1 MTPMNPMELLDA
13 GLKATLVLGLA
24 GLAAL
29 SLRRA
34 SAASRHLVWTLGV
47 AAALVLPSLR
57 ALAPRWELPL
67 LPAGLSASQ
76 GVGSAEGAA
85 RLAPGKVLSAAEA
98 APRASLSHSAPIPSE
113 RRTPTPSERD
123 QKPFSL
129 SSSAFPWPAISGA
142 TLLVMGWLLGAVVV
156 AFPLVLGVVRTQWL
170 GRRSPTFHRPE
181 WTALVNETA
190 ARIGL
195 TRPVRLLK
203 GRAGSMPMAWGLLR
217 PVVLLP
223 EEAETWPEIQRRA
236 VLTHELAH
244 VKRHDCLTQALG
256 HAACAFYW
264 FHPLAWVAARR
275 LRVERERAC
284 DDLVLRT
291 GSNGPDYADH
301 LLRLA
306 RSAGASGQP
315 AWAAVAM
322 ARPSQLEGRLLAILD
337 PSLDRGGPSRRNVL
351 LTIVA
356 ATLLV
361 VSLAGLEPWA
371 RPALAAVPPEALT
384 SVEPEVAAALG
395 QETAGPAAPQMEPT
409 PEANEPTKATA
420 ASGAQQDPTPEPQPS
435 AGGKMQPSQERVV
448 AALSGALRDEDAEV
462 RKEAVFSLGQLRA
475 ESSATALAGALGDAE
490 GEVRAQA
497 AFALGE
503 LRVASAVDALG
514 KALASDS
521 EAEVR
526 QQAAFALGQIRAESA
541 VPALMAAL
549 RDKEGEVRQQVCFA
563 LGQIRDPRAVSGL
576 AAAVADSD
584 AEVRQQAVFA
594 LGQLRAEE
602 AAGPLTGALKDADAE
617 VRQQAAFALG
627 QLGSEKAVPA
637 LIAALKDASAE
648 VREQAAFALGQVG
661 DESASDALSAA
672 LKDAEADV
680 RRQAAFALGQLAR

>member
-1 MTPMNPMELLDA
+1 MTPMNPMEILDA

-24 GLAAL
+24 GLSAL

-47 AAALVLPSLR
+47 AAALLLPSLR

-67 LPAGLSASQ
+67 LPAHLVSPPAES
-76 GVGSAEGAA
+76 VNARPPAVAAFPAEG
-85 RLAPGKVLSAAEA
+85 RAP
-98 APRASLSHSAPIPSE
+98 SAPLRHDGPRRVEDERTTPAPS
-113 RRTPTPSERD
+113 SQAFSFARD
-123 QKPFSL
+123 GF
-129 SSSAFPWPAISGA
+129 
-142 TLLVMGWLLGAVVV
+142 TLLAVVWLVGVVAVALPLLLGA
-156 AFPLVLGVVRTQWL
+156 AEIAWL
-170 GRRSPTFHRPE
+170 GRRHRERVSAE
-181 WTALVNETA
+181 WSALVDEIA
-190 ARIGL
+190 VRIGL
-195 TRPVRLLK
+195 TRPVRLVK
-203 GRAGSMPMAWGLLR
+203 GRVGSMPLVWGLLR
-217 PVVLLP
+217 PVVLVP
-223 EEAETWPEIQRRA
+223 EDAETWPEVQRRA

-244 VKRHDCLTQALG
+244 VKRHDCLTQALA
-256 HAACAFYW
+256 HAACAVYW
-264 FHPLAWVAARR
+264 FHPLVWVAARR
-275 LRVERERAC
+275 LRIERERAC
-284 DDLVLRT
+284 DDLVLQT

-306 RSAGASGQP
+306 RSVGASGQP

-337 PSLDRGGPSRRNVL
+337 PSLDRGGPSRRNAVL
-351 LTIVA
+351 TA
-356 ATLLV
+356 AAAALLV

-371 RPALAAVPPEALT
+371 RPALAALPPDSLAPLEQEATAPPPAPRPVSAPEA
-384 SVEPEVAAALG
+384 SEPPVAYAASEPP
-395 QETAGPAAPQMEPT
+395 QEATPAAE
-409 PEANEPTKATA
+409 
-420 ASGAQQDPTPEPQPS
+420 PS
-435 AGGKMQPSQERVV
+435 ARPGTKPSQERVV

-462 RKEAVFSLGQLRA
+462 RKQVVFSLGQLRA
-475 ESSATALAGALGDAE
+475 ESSAAALAGALGDSE

-503 LRVASAVDALG
+503 LRAATAVEALG
-514 KALASDS
+514 KALAGDA

-541 VPALMAAL
+541 VPALTAAL
-549 RDKEGEVRQQVCFA
+549 RDKE
-563 LGQIRDPRAVSGL
+563 
-576 AAAVADSD
+576 

-602 AAGPLTGALKDADAE
+602 AVGALTGALKDTDAE

-627 QLGSEKAVPA
+627 ELRSEKAVPG

-672 LKDAEADV
+672 LKDADADV

>member
-1 MTPMNPMELLDA
+1 
-13 GLKATLVLGLA
+13 
-24 GLAAL
+24 
-29 SLRRA
+29 
-34 SAASRHLVWTLGV
+34 
-47 AAALVLPSLR
+47 
-57 ALAPRWELPL
+57 
-67 LPAGLSASQ
+67 
-76 GVGSAEGAA
+76 
-85 RLAPGKVLSAAEA
+85 
-98 APRASLSHSAPIPSE
+98 
-113 RRTPTPSERD
+113 
-123 QKPFSL
+123 
-129 SSSAFPWPAISGA
+129 
-142 TLLVMGWLLGAVVV
+142 
-156 AFPLVLGVVRTQWL
+156 
-170 GRRSPTFHRPE
+170 
-181 WTALVNETA
+181 
-190 ARIGL
+190 
-195 TRPVRLLK
+195 
-203 GRAGSMPMAWGLLR
+203 MAWGLLR

-223 EEAETWPEIQRRA
+223 EEAETWPEVQRRA

-256 HAACAFYW
+256 HVACAFYW
-264 FHPLAWVAARR
+264 FHPLVWVAARR

-306 RSAGASGQP
+306 RSAGTSGQP

-337 PSLDRGGPSRRNVL
+337 PSLDRGGPSRRNAL
-351 LTIVA
+351 LTVVA
-356 ATLLV
+356 TTLLV

-371 RPALAAVPPEALT
+371 RPALAALPPDSLALL
-384 SVEPEVAAALG
+384 EQEAAAPMSAVRPA
-395 QETAGPAAPQMEPT
+395 TAKEANAPTQAYEPTEAAAASEPVQEPT
-409 PEANEPTKATA
+409 PTA
-420 ASGAQQDPTPEPQPS
+420 DPS
-435 AGGKMQPSQERVV
+435 AGGKTPPSQERVV

-462 RKEAVFSLGQLRA
+462 RKQAVFSLGQLRA
-475 ESSATALAGALGDAE
+475 AGSAAAVAGALGDQE

-503 LRVASAVDALG
+503 LRVAEAVDALN
-514 KALASDS
+514 KALANDT

-549 RDKEGEVRQQVCFA
+549 RDKEGEVRQQAAFA
-563 LGQIRDPRAVSGL
+563 LGQIR
-576 AAAVADSD
+576 
-584 AEVRQQAVFA
+584 
-594 LGQLRAEE
+594 AEE
-602 AAGPLTGALKDADAE
+602 AVGALTGALKDTDEE

-627 QLGSEKAVPA
+627 ELRSEKAVPA

-672 LKDAEADV
+672 LKDVEADV

>member
-1 MTPMNPMELLDA
+1 MTPMDPMELLDA

-24 GLAAL
+24 GIAAL
-29 SLRRA
+29 SLRRG

-47 AAALVLPSLR
+47 AAALLLPSLR
-57 ALAPRWELPL
+57 AMAPRWELPL
-67 LPAGLSASQ
+67 LPGGLFSSRGASP
-76 GVGSAEGAA
+76 AEGA
-85 RLAPGKVLSAAEA
+85 RPLAPATAPNATDAASR
-98 APRASLSHSAPIPSE
+98 PGPLRSAPIPSE
-113 RRTPTPSERD
+113 RSTPTSSERD
-123 QKPFSL
+123 QSPFPLASSL
-129 SSSAFPWPAISGA
+129 SPWPALSAA
-142 TLLVMGWLLGAVVV
+142 TLLVMGWLLGAVAV
-156 AFPLVLGVVRTQWL
+156 AFPLVLGVIRTQWL
-170 GRRSPTFHRPE
+170 GRRSPTFETPE
-181 WTALVNETA
+181 WMALVHDIA
-190 ARIGL
+190 ANIGL

-223 EEAETWPEIQRRA
+223 GESETWPEVQRRA

-256 HAACAFYW
+256 HVACAFYW
-264 FHPLAWVAARR
+264 FHPLVWLAARR

-306 RSAGASGQP
+306 RSVGASVQP
-315 AWAAVAM
+315 RWAAVAM

-337 PSLDRGGPSRRNVL
+337 PSLDRGGPSRRNAL
-351 LTIVA
+351 LTVLA
-356 ATLLV
+356 AGLLV
-361 VSLAGLEPWA
+361 LSLAGLEPWA
-371 RPALAAVPPEALT
+371 RPALAALPLAPEPLVPVEREALA
-384 SVEPEVAAALG
+384 SLEQEAASQPEPA
-395 QETAGPAAPQMEPT
+395 T
-409 PEANEPTKATA
+409 EANEPTEASA
-420 ASGAQQDPTPEPQPS
+420 ASEPQQEPAPDPQPS
-435 AGGKMQPSQERVV
+435 AGGKTQPSQERVV
-448 AALSGALRDEDAEV
+448 TALSGALRDEDADV
-462 RKEAVFSLGQLRA
+462 RKEAVFSLAQLRDA
-475 ESSATALAGALGDAE
+475 SSAAALAGALGDQE

-503 LRVASAVDALG
+503 LRVASAVDALV

-541 VPALMAAL
+541 APALMAAL
-549 RDKEGEVRQQVCFA
+549 RDKEGEVRKQAAFA
-563 LGQIRDPRAVSGL
+563 LGQIGDPRAVSGL
-576 AAAVADSD
+576 AAAVTDAD

-602 AAGPLTGALKDADAE
+602 AVGALTGALKDTDEE

-627 QLGSEKAVPA
+627 ELRSEKAVPA